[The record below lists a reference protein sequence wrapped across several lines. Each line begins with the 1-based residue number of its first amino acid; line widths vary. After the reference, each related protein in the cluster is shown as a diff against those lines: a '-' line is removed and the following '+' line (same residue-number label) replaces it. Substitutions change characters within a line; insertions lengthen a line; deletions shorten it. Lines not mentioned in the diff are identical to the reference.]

1 MTKYFIFYLKI
12 YIIIINLLTVVSY
25 LFIFHLCMAFYENR
39 YYKTT
44 APKQILTG
52 RLK

>member
-1 MTKYFIFYLKI
+1 MTKYFIFYLKKN
-12 YIIIINLLTVVSY
+12 IIINLLTVVSY